1 MHATIAFARRMERTI
16 GQVEEGV
23 GIVLVALLAIV
34 VNLQIFARYLF
45 NAPFMWPEEA
55 ARLLMI
61 WIAFIGAAALT
72 RRGADMA
79 VDTFVL
85 MMPDRW
91 QRRFVI
97 MKDVVMAL
105 LFVFVAVQG
114 YKLALAVAG
123 MPLIALGWPTAMLAW
138 PLVVGGL
145 LIAFHSALRVARMV
159 LLGEDIAT
167 EVKALT

>member
-1 MHATIAFARRMERTI
+1 VHAAIAFTRRLERVI
-16 GQVEEGV
+16 GHVEEVV
-23 GIVLVALLAIV
+23 GILLVALLAVV

-45 NAPFMWPEEA
+45 HAPFMWPEEA

-97 MKDVVMAL
+97 MKDVVMAA
-105 LFVFVAVQG
+105 LFMFVAMQG
-114 YKLALAVAG
+114 YKLAVAVAG

-138 PLVVGGL
+138 PLVIGGL
-145 LIAFHSALRVARMV
+145 LISFHSVMRVARMV
-159 LLGEDIAT
+159 LLGEEIAP